1 MNSQPE
7 SDSERIEHSIEQSAR
22 VIGSLRAQLSGLVS
36 IARTIIG
43 ALESGNKL
51 MTIGHG
57 GSAADALHMSEE
69 LLGRF
74 DADRRP
80 LPAVSLVADPT
91 LLTCIANDYGFEH
104 VFARQVEGLGVR
116 EDVLVVFSTS
126 GNGEGLRR
134 AVAVAREKGVIVVGL
149 LGKGGGDLAD
159 LCDQVLIVDSDS
171 TARVQEAHTLILHLI
186 LERIDQRFARDG

>member
-1 MNSQPE
+1 MSSHLLDD
-7 SDSERIEHSIEQSAR
+7 SDRFEQSIEQCTR
-22 VIGSLRAQLSGLVS
+22 VIGSLRAQLPDLAEIVR
-36 IARTIIG
+36 AIID
-43 ALESGNKL
+43 ALDSGNKV

-91 LLTCIANDYGFEH
+91 LLTCIANDYGFEE
-104 VFARQVEGLGVR
+104 VFARQVEGLGANG
-116 EDVLVVFSTS
+116 DVLVVFSTS

-134 AVAVAREKGVIVVGL
+134 AVAAARAKGIVVIGF

-159 LCDQVLIVDSDS
+159 LCEQVLIVDSDS
-171 TARVQEAHTLILHLI
+171 TARVQEAHTLILHLV
-186 LERIDQRFARDG
+186 LERVDQRFAHNE